1 MCVDLI
7 GEQGHF
13 GLRLQDPT
21 WAFPFECGCVEFYR
35 PRNIRPQQEEAE
47 PVCRALSQAPDWL
60 DLEDGT
66 NTHVWFAREHLRM
79 QLWEDK
85 TKQDVWLRVSG
96 YMSEAKRCGPNG
108 TDMEESD

>member
-1 MCVDLI
+1 MAC
-7 GEQGHF
+7 GSTTQRGHF
-13 GLRLQDPT
+13 HSSAGALNFIDHVT
-21 WAFPFECGCVEFYR
+21 FA
-35 PRNIRPQQEEAE
+35 PQQEEAE
-47 PVCRALSQAPDWL
+47 PVCRALSQAPNWL

-79 QLWEDK
+79 QLWEDR